1 MIHILASGGCGTV
14 HVVVPLWTFDP
25 TITIG
30 VYATNFDILTRAVI
44 LPASGTHGVAIQP
57 DRRMD
62 EAGCKK
68 RVTGYKE

>member
-1 MIHILASGGCGTV
+1 MIHLLASGSFGTV
-14 HVVVPLWTFDP
+14 QVGVPWRTFDP

-30 VYATNFDILTRAVI
+30 VYATNFDVLTGAAI
-44 LPASGTHGVAIQP
+44 LPASGTLGVAIQP

-68 RVTGYKE
+68 RVAGYKE

>member
-1 MIHILASGGCGTV
+1 MQ
-14 HVVVPLWTFDP
+14 VVVPLRTFDP
-25 TITIG
+25 TIAIG
-30 VYATNFDILTRAVI
+30 VYATNFDILTGAAV

-68 RVTGYKE
+68 QVTGYKE